1 MSVTIS
7 STIVRRPD
15 STFPVI
21 IKPYKLNISEI
32 AGQVRDNMKF
42 TIRNVS
48 DQKLSLKVVSGRD
61 DLFKVTLPTSIEPGQ
76 TGEGILTLTEAGVE
90 TEFEKSFTFEL
101 DDETTTRFTVPIKRA
116 IRTPVTAEPVKGYGG
131 GK

>member
-1 MSVTIS
+1 MQIT

-21 IKPYKLNISEI
+21 IKPYKLDLSQI
-32 AGQVRDNMKF
+32 GDKVRDEIKF

-48 DQKLSLKVVSGRD
+48 DQKLSLKLVSGRA
-61 DLFKVTLPTSIEPGQ
+61 DLFSVKLPESIEPGQ
-76 TGEGILTLTEAGVE
+76 TGEAILTLTKGGIEE
-90 TEFEKSFTFEL
+90 EFEKSFTFEL
-101 DDETTTRFTVPIKRA
+101 NDETTTRFSVPVKRT
-116 IRTPVTAEPVKGYGG
+116 IRKTMTAEPVQGYGG